1 MYLSKKSLII
11 VLIFMFV
18 AISWADGDKGKKRGI
33 GGEPVEEIY
42 DRIRAAGPQ
51 YEWEERNVTFM
62 NEGMN
67 LIGTLVTP
75 KGIRKP
81 PVVITLNGFAED
93 RFYKEIPNTGGEYF
107 YPRLSRILAEQGIAT
122 LRVDYRGSGDSDGDY
137 TMTTF
142 STQISDALAAVEH
155 ICSKLRRTVDWKNI
169 GMLGFSQGGLVTSVA
184 SSMDERIDSIV
195 LWSAVANPF
204 LTYSS
209 LLPLDGIKQGLA
221 LPDGGTITLPIY
233 VGDWYL
239 GDIDLG
245 KGFFQDMILVTPPA
259 AIRGYQGPMLYV
271 AGIRDILVWPQ
282 PQAGQTF
289 LNYHEGY
296 EKLVVLDG
304 DHEFDS
310 DYSFEVFDEAVYW
323 AAAWFIK
330 TLD

>member
-1 MYLSKKSLII
+1 MYLTKKSFIVMLIVI
-11 VLIFMFV
+11 FV
-18 AISWADGDKGKKRGI
+18 AVSWAADNNEKRGI

-51 YEWEERNVTFM
+51 YEWEERNVTFQ
-62 NEGMN
+62 NEDMN
-67 LIGTLVTP
+67 LIATLVTP

-107 YPRLSRILAEQGIAT
+107 YPRLSRILAEQGFAT
-122 LRVDYRGSGDSDGDY
+122 LRVDYRGSGDSDGEY

-142 STQISDALAAVEH
+142 STQISDALAAVKH

-169 GMLGFSQGGLVTSVA
+169 GLLGFSQGGLVASVA
-184 SSMDERIDSIV
+184 SSMDDRIDSVV
-195 LWSAVANPF
+195 LWSAVASPPIA
-204 LTYSS
+204 YSS
-209 LLPLDGIKQGLA
+209 LLPLDGIKEGLA

-239 GDIDLG
+239 GDIELG
-245 KGFFQDMILVTPPA
+245 KGFFQDMFLVDPPA
-259 AIRGYQGPMLYV
+259 AMRGFEGPMMYV
-271 AGIRDILVWPQ
+271 AGIKDIIVWPQ
-282 PQAGQTF
+282 PHAGQTF
-289 LNYHEGY
+289 MNYHDGM
-296 EKLVVLDG
+296 EKLVVLNG